1 MTFLVVVAT
10 LFGLVFGSF
19 LNVVIHRVP
28 RRQCIVWPSSR
39 CPNCGAAIKSSD
51 NVPLLS
57 YLLLRGRCRE
67 CKAPISPRYPLVEG
81 LTGLLFGLAAYE
93 VGLSLALVPAL
104 IFVAVL
110 VALAGTDLEHRLLPN
125 VIVLPA
131 TVVGLVLS
139 IAVDPDR
146 WWVYVVSA
154 VGVAAGLF
162 ALVFAYPRGMGMG
175 DVKMGGML
183 GAFLGPYAA
192 LAVFIG
198 AVVGAIVGGVLMATG
213 RIGRRT
219 ALPFGVFLAF
229 AGVLVLFV
237 GEDVWGAYARIIGGV

>member
-1 MTFLVVVAT
+1 VILLAVVAA
-10 LFGLVFGSF
+10 LFGLVVGSF

-28 RRQCIVWPSSR
+28 LRRSIVWPSSQ
-39 CPNCGAAIKSSD
+39 CPTCGTPIKSFD

-57 YLLLRGRCRE
+57 YSLLRGKCRE
-67 CKAPISPRYPLVEG
+67 CKARISPRYPLVEG

-93 VGLSLALVPAL
+93 FGLSLALVPAL
-104 IFVAVL
+104 VFIAVSI
-110 VALAGTDLEHRLLPN
+110 ALAGTDLEHRLLPN
-125 VIVLPA
+125 AIVFPA
-131 TVVGLVLS
+131 TLVGLVLS
-139 IAVDPDR
+139 VAVDPGR
-146 WWVYVVSA
+146 WWVYVVSTVA
-154 VGVAAGLF
+154 VAAGLF

-198 AVVGAIVGGVLMATG
+198 ALAGALVGGVLMAVG
-213 RIGRRT
+213 KMGRRT

-229 AGVLVLFV
+229 SGVLVLFV
-237 GEDVWGAYARIIGGV
+237 GEDIWGAYARLTGGV

>member
-1 MTFLVVVAT
+1 VIFLVVVAVF
-10 LFGLVFGSF
+10 FGLVVGSF
-19 LNVVIHRVP
+19 SNVVIHRVP
-28 RRQCIVWPSSR
+28 LRQSIVWPSSR
-39 CPNCGAAIKSSD
+39 CPNCGAPIKGFD

-67 CKAPISPRYPLVEG
+67 CKARISPRYPLVER

-93 VGLSLALVPAL
+93 FGFSRALVPAL
-104 IFVAVL
+104 VFIAVL
-110 VALAGTDLEHRLLPN
+110 ILLAGTDLEHRLLPN
-125 VIVLPA
+125 AIVLPA

-139 IAVDPDR
+139 IVVDPAR

-154 VGVAAGLF
+154 VAVAAGLF
-162 ALVFAYPRGMGMG
+162 ALVFAYPRGWGMG

-198 AVVGAIVGGVLMATG
+198 ALAGALVGGVLMMTG
-213 RIGRRT
+213 KMGRRT
-219 ALPFGVFLAF
+219 AMPFGVFLAF

-237 GEDVWGAYARIIGGV
+237 GEDIWGAYAGLIGGV

>member
-1 MTFLVVVAT
+1 MIMLAVVAA
-10 LFGLVFGSF
+10 LFGLVVGSF

-28 RRQCIVWPSSR
+28 LQQSIVWPSSR
-39 CPNCGAAIKSSD
+39 CPNCGAPVKSLD

-57 YLLLRGRCRE
+57 YLLLRGKCRE
-67 CKAPISPRYPLVEG
+67 CKARISPRYPLVEG

-93 VGLSLALVPAL
+93 FGLSLALVPAL
-104 IFVAVL
+104 VFIAVL
-110 VALAGTDLEHRLLPN
+110 IALAGTDLEHRLLPN
-125 VIVLPA
+125 AIVFPA
-131 TVVGLVLS
+131 TLVGLVLS
-139 IAVDPDR
+139 IAVDPAR
-146 WWVYVVSA
+146 WWVYVVSTVA
-154 VGVAAGLF
+154 VAAGLF

-198 AVVGAIVGGVLMATG
+198 ALAGALVGGVLMATG
-213 RIGRRT
+213 KMGRRT

-237 GEDVWGAYARIIGGV
+237 GEDVWGAYARLIGGV